1 MRIRKMDEVT
11 LRDKLNQIEDR
22 QEYIV
27 DYQRDLM
34 KMLQFIALQN
44 LALGNPKDRVES
56 LHEELEEIIQH
67 LDLWNGKVI
76 NYDWMNEENA

>member
-1 MRIRKMDEVT
+1 MDDLT
-11 LRDKLNQIEDR
+11 LSEKLNRIEER

-44 LALGNPKDRVES
+44 LSMANPKFSVEDI
-56 LHEELEEIIQH
+56 HEELESICQH

-76 NYDWMNEENA
+76 SYDWMDEEDA